1 MRFMVLMI
9 PGVYQGGKK
18 VDPNFVPPADAIEK
32 MGKFNEE
39 MLKAG
44 IMLDGLGL
52 HPLTK
57 GARINFAGGKPSVT
71 DGPFVEA
78 KEVLG
83 GYWMIQVKSKEE
95 AVNWMKKCPAEKDDV
110 LELRQVFEEA
120 DFQAKGA

>member
-1 MRFMVLMI
+1 MKFMILMI
-9 PGVYQGGKK
+9 PGVYRGNKK
-18 VDPNFVPPADAIEK
+18 IDPNFVPPADAIEK

-57 GARINFAGGKPSVT
+57 ERTHQLCRWQTERET

-83 GYWMIQVKSKEE
+83 GYSDDSGESPKSE
-95 AVNWMKKCPAEKDDV
+95 AIELDEKMS
-110 LELRQVFEEA
+110 
-120 DFQAKGA
+120 G